1 MSDLVFEG
9 SDWTFDS
16 LNRMYDAVEKI
27 GVGEMG
33 LNIFQNIIE
42 VISAEQML
50 DAYSSVGLPKMYQHW
65 SFGKHFARDEALYR
79 KGYQGLAYEI
89 VINTDPCVNYL
100 MENNSAPMQCL
111 VIAHAAMGHNHFFKN
126 NYLFKQ
132 WTDPSSIVSYLSF
145 AKDYVAKCEEK
156 YGLDEVEKTLDAAH
170 ALMDHG
176 VFRYKRPLKPNG
188 RQSLEK
194 MRRRSEAI
202 EADYNEIWSTLPRS
216 MPNPVVDFEEPEK
229 VVFPE
234 ENILYFIEK
243 RAPKLK
249 TWQREIIRI
258 VRTTAQYLYP
268 QVQTQVM
275 NEGAATYCHHKILTR
290 MHELGQI
297 TDGAMLECLDSHTAV
312 VYQPA
317 FDSPAY
323 SGINPYA
330 LGYNM
335 MRDIERICTAP
346 TEEDRRWFPE
356 FAGSGDHMAV
366 LKDAWANYRDES
378 FITQFLSPKVM
389 RDMRLFSVLDDS
401 DIEDK
406 YLVMDIHDDEG
417 YENLRKDLSS
427 QYDISNRKLDI
438 QVTGVDDANRTL
450 FLTHYP
456 KDEIALDGKSTERVL
471 DLAESLWGYPV
482 EMSTYP

>member
-1 MSDLVFEG
+1 
-9 SDWTFDS
+9 
-16 LNRMYDAVEKI
+16 
-27 GVGEMG
+27 
-33 LNIFQNIIE
+33 
-42 VISAEQML
+42 
-50 DAYSSVGLPKMYQHW
+50 
-65 SFGKHFARDEALYR
+65 
-79 KGYQGLAYEI
+79 
-89 VINTDPCVNYL
+89 
-100 MENNSAPMQCL
+100 
-111 VIAHAAMGHNHFFKN
+111 
-126 NYLFKQ
+126 
-132 WTDPSSIVSYLSF
+132 
-145 AKDYVAKCEEK
+145 
-156 YGLDEVEKTLDAAH
+156 
-170 ALMDHG
+170 
-176 VFRYKRPLKPNG
+176 
-188 RQSLEK
+188 
-194 MRRRSEAI
+194 
-202 EADYNEIWSTLPRS
+202 
-216 MPNPVVDFEEPEK
+216 
-229 VVFPE
+229 
-234 ENILYFIEK
+234 
-243 RAPKLK
+243 
-249 TWQREIIRI
+249 
-258 VRTTAQYLYP
+258 
-268 QVQTQVM
+268 
-275 NEGAATYCHHKILTR
+275 
-290 MHELGQI
+290 
-297 TDGAMLECLDSHTAV
+297 MLECLDSHTAV